1 MKHWDAAA
9 PGPVPSP
16 CDSVCTMD
24 ERTGWCRGCFR
35 TLDEIAAWAQL
46 DDDAKRAV
54 WRQLAA
60 RAQALPPAAQRD

>member
-1 MKHWDAAA
+1 
-9 PGPVPSP
+9 
-16 CDSVCTMD
+16 MD